1 MDDIYKNI
9 EEYNRNKK
17 LKISIVSNDM
27 IVDMLN
33 NKILNPKVTELFIKG
48 RMVNI
53 SFAFITWSYLSVP
66 INIRLNST
74 H

>member
-17 LKISIVSNDM
+17 RQISIVSDDM
-27 IVDMLN
+27 IVDML
-33 NKILNPKVTELFIKG
+33 KDEILNPKVTELFIKD

-53 SFAFITWSYLSVP
+53 FFFFFFFCFYYLV
-66 INIRLNST
+66 LLFCAT
-74 H
+74 KY